1 MLLKNI
7 TDSVFIGKKILHH
20 KDDILSKLISRFNV
34 IPMGFLRTLNNS
46 DAFEKKN
53 KKRF

>member
-20 KDDILSKLISRFNV
+20 KDDILSKLINRFNV
-34 IPMGFLRTLNNS
+34 IPMGFLRTLNHP
-46 DAFEKKN
+46 DTFEKKN
-53 KKRF
+53 KKGF